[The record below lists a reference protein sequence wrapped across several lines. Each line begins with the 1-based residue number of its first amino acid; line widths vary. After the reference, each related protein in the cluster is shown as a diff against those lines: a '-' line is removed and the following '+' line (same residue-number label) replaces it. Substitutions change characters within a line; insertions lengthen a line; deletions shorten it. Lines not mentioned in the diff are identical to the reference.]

1 MGIAINTVYQGYGRT
16 RRPKNIAGPDG
27 TAIASLGGIA
37 NAANP
42 ANVASTYRTE
52 NQRFLHL
59 ATGDGTIIDEVIM
72 VFSFASGVWAT
83 MVIPGG
89 DVAANTYRVVEIDG
103 IDRVAFTFNGGGVIA
118 FAACSTF

>member
-27 TAIASLGGIA
+27 TAVATLADIAAAA
-37 NAANP
+37 NA

-59 ATGDGTIIDEVIM
+59 ATGAGTTIAQLIM
-72 VFSFASGVWAT
+72 VFSFASGVWSTLDLGA
-83 MVIPGG
+83 V
-89 DVAANTYRVVEIDG
+89 VAANTYRVVEIDG
-103 IDRVAFTFNGGGVIA
+103 IDRVAFTLAGNPGTNA
-118 FAACSTF
+118 FAACTTF